1 MAEHNKKGAEGES
14 LAQNYLSELGYQILE
29 SNWRFQKAEVDII
42 AKDGNFL
49 VFVEVK
55 CRSTDIFGEP
65 QTFVSE
71 KKQALFKSAAE
82 GYLEQ
87 KDLDYEIRFD
97 VISVILSVQKAKI
110 EHFKDA
116 F

>member
-1 MAEHNKKGAEGES
+1 MAEHNKIGKEGEQI
-14 LAQNYLSELGYQILE
+14 AVNYLKDLDYAIVET
-29 SNWRFQKAEVDII
+29 NWRFQKAEVDII
-42 AKDGNFL
+42 AKEHNYL

-55 CRSTDIFGEP
+55 CRSSNAFGEP

-71 KKQALFKSAAE
+71 KKQMLFKDAAE
-82 GYLEQ
+82 GYLEL
-87 KDLDYEIRFD
+87 KDLDCEIRFD
-97 VISVILSVQKAKI
+97 IISVILSSQKAKI

>member
-1 MAEHNKKGAEGES
+1 MAQHNIKGEEGES

-42 AKDGNFL
+42 AKEDNFL

-97 VISVILSVQKAKI
+97 VIGIILRAQKTKI
-110 EHFKDA
+110 EHFKEA

>member
-1 MAEHNKKGAEGES
+1 MAEHNKNGDQGEQI
-14 LAQNYLSELGYQILE
+14 AQNYLTDLGYIILE
-29 SNWRFQKAEVDII
+29 RNWRFQKAEVDII
-42 AKDGNFL
+42 AKEDNFL

-97 VISVILSVQKAKI
+97 VISVILGAQKAKI

>member
-1 MAEHNKKGAEGES
+1 MAQHNKKGEQGEQI
-14 LAQNYLSELGYQILE
+14 AQNYLLEKGYKILE
-29 SNWRFQKAEVDII
+29 KNWRYQKAEVDII

-55 CRSTDIFGEP
+55 CRSTNIFGEP

-71 KKQALFKSAAE
+71 KKQELFMLAAE
-82 GYLEQ
+82 AYLEE
-87 KDLDYEIRFD
+87 KDLNSEIRFD
-97 VISVILSVQKAKI
+97 IIGIILPSQKAKI

>member
-1 MAEHNKKGAEGES
+1 MAEHNKKGAEGEQI
-14 LAQNYLSELGYQILE
+14 AQNYLSNLGYKILE
-29 SNWRFQKAEVDII
+29 TNWRFQKAEVDII
-42 AKDGNFL
+42 AKNNDFL

-55 CRSTDIFGEP
+55 TRANNLFGEP
-65 QTFVSE
+65 QTFVTE

-97 VISVILSVQKAKI
+97 IISVILGAQKAKI

>member
-1 MAEHNKKGAEGES
+1 LAEHNKKGVEGEQI
-14 LAQNYLSELGYQILE
+14 AQNYLSELGNQILE

-42 AKDGNFL
+42 AKEDNFL

-71 KKQALFKSAAE
+71 KKQALFKSVAE
-82 GYLEQ
+82 GYLDQ
-87 KDLDYEIRFD
+87 KDLALSSLERVYGREI
-97 VISVILSVQKAKI
+97 
-110 EHFKDA
+110 
-116 F
+116 

>member
-1 MAEHNKKGAEGES
+1 MAEHNKKGVEGEQT
-14 LAQNYLSELGYQILE
+14 AQKYLSNLDYKILE
-29 SNWRFQKAEVDII
+29 TNWRFQKAEVDII
-42 AKDGNFL
+42 AKEHNYL

-55 CRSTDIFGEP
+55 CRSSNAFGEP

-71 KKQALFKSAAE
+71 KKQMLFKDAAE
-82 GYLEQ
+82 GYLEL

-97 VISVILSVQKAKI
+97 IISVILSSQKAKI

>member
-1 MAEHNKKGAEGES
+1 MIQHNIKGEEGES

-29 SNWRFQKAEVDII
+29 SNWRSQKAEVDII
-42 AKDGNFL
+42 AKEDNFL

-97 VISVILSVQKAKI
+97 VIGVILSAQKTKI
-110 EHFKDA
+110 EHFKEA

>member
-1 MAEHNKKGAEGES
+1 MAEHNKKGEEGEQI
-14 LAQNYLSELGYQILE
+14 AQSYLTDLGYIILE
-29 SNWRFQKAEVDII
+29 KNWRFQKAEVDII

-55 CRSTDIFGEP
+55 CRSTNIFGEP
-65 QTFVSE
+65 QAFVSG
-71 KKQALFKSAAE
+71 KKQLLFKDAAE

-87 KDLDYEIRFD
+87 KDLNYEIRFD
-97 VISVILSVQKAKI
+97 IIAIILSSQKAKI

>member
-1 MAEHNKKGAEGES
+1 MAEHNKKGAEGEQI
-14 LAQNYLSELGYQILE
+14 AQNYLSELGYQILE
-29 SNWRFQKAEVDII
+29 SNWRFQKAEVDVI
-42 AKDGNFL
+42 AKEDNFL

-97 VISVILSVQKAKI
+97 VISVILGAQKAKI